1 MSPQT
6 HQCISYVLYPA
17 HMPHIGCRVRLG
29 RQSHARPL
37 WHKGAALAAREGV
50 TRASPPRTAAQ
61 DGRGA
66 QWCPAGTGVPCSVR
80 APPQRPADGGLA
92 RDKTRRVFGQ
102 RRGLVRDAERLD
114 GKRDGGAVVL
124 RLLARRRER
133 LLLGAL
139 LDELLKLLL
148 VAVGG
153 EDEVAGANLRHEVL
167 PRQRLRHVAVARLP
181 RARKHL
187 VLHLHEQQRRLLRQ
201 DRQRHV
207 LLVIGVA
214 PHYPDLLLGHVLRA
228 ELEPQRDALELPI
241 RVLPAWVV
249 V

>member
-1 MSPQT
+1 M
-6 HQCISYVLYPA
+6 
-17 HMPHIGCRVRLG
+17 R
-29 RQSHARPL
+29 SHTPDRC
-37 WHKGAALAAREGV
+37 GTRAALAARKGA
-50 TRASPPRTAAQ
+50 TRASPTRTAAQ
-61 DGRGA
+61 DGPGA
-66 QWCPAGTGVPCSVR
+66 PRCPAGTGVPRSVR
-80 APPQRPADGGLA
+80 APPQRPADGWLA
-92 RDKTRRVFGQ
+92 RDEARRAVGQ
-102 RRGLVRDAERLD
+102 RRRLVRDAERLD
-114 GKRDGGAVVL
+114 GERDGGAVVL

-201 DRQRHV
+201 DGQRHV
-207 LLVIGVA
+207 LLVVCVA

-228 ELEPQRDALELPI
+228 ELESQRDALELPI